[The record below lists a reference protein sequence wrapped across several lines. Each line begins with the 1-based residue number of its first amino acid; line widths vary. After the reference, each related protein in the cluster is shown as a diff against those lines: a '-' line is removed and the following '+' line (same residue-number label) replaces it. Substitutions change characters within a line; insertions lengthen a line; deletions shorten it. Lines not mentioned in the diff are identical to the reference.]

1 MARQLVIDIGNTQ
14 TVLGLFQGPKIL
26 QRWRLPTRKEATA
39 DEITLSLAGL
49 VAPKVGKKDKLEI
62 AMASVV
68 PALDGQWI
76 SAVETVWG
84 RAPRVLNWQDCGGLE
99 LQYEI
104 PKQIGADRLANVLG
118 ARALGHRCGIVIDF
132 GTATT
137 FDVFEGDAYLG
148 GVICPGI
155 VTSMRSFVAGT
166 AKLSEPE
173 LKWPS
178 GFIGKTTDEALRI
191 GFLHGTVGMVEHLLQ
206 GLLAEKPLK
215 NPSIIATGGLAGWV
229 FGRAQGIGHHEPDI
243 TLLGLRHLLNL
254 PSAPDLGVSGKT
266 KSHRSRKVI

>member
-1 MARQLVIDIGNTQ
+1 MTRQLVIDVGNTQ
-14 TVLGLFQGPKIL
+14 TVLGLFQGSKIL
-26 QRWRLPTRKEATA
+26 HRWRLPTRKEATS
-39 DEITLSLAGL
+39 DEIVLALSVL
-49 VAPKVGKKDKLEI
+49 VTPRLGKGNNLESAI
-62 AMASVV
+62 ASVV
-68 PALDGQWI
+68 PALDKPWMQ
-76 SAVETVWG
+76 AVEQLWG
-84 RAPRVLNWQDCGGLE
+84 VIPRLLNWQDCGGLQ

-118 ARALGHRCGIVIDF
+118 ARALGHSRGIVIDF

-137 FDVFEGDAYLG
+137 FDVFDGDAYLG

-173 LKWPS
+173 LLWPS

-191 GFLHGTVGMVEHLLQ
+191 GFLHGTVGMVEYLLQ

-215 NPSIIATGGLAGWV
+215 APSVIATGGLAPWV
-229 FGRAQGIGHHEPDI
+229 YGRAKGIGHHEPDI
-243 TLLGLRHLLNL
+243 TLLGLRHLLGL
-254 PSAPDLGVSGKT
+254 PASPDLGAAGKK
-266 KSHRSRKVI
+266 KSHRSRKAI